1 MGRQA
6 LCVQKRARL
15 SSAASGENADF
26 SSSESYPASLMAAA
40 SLAATPARSCAH
52 GNGVQGLCRSHRA
65 MSARRVGEGRWAGFE
80 GREVFRRRGGPRAVL
95 AVRLEGVDLY
105 WIAAVRGCDTFGRPR
120 AFDLGDDAA
129 RIRRAGLRRLSED
142 MQGRLDRGL
151 IGILTAPRRPG
162 KFRPK
167 KSHYSET
174 APFAAAFAASS
185 ARITVHPNN
194 KIDSAIPP
202 S

>member
-1 MGRQA
+1 M
-6 LCVQKRARL
+6 
-15 SSAASGENADF
+15 
-26 SSSESYPASLMAAA
+26 
-40 SLAATPARSCAH
+40 
-52 GNGVQGLCRSHRA
+52 
-65 MSARRVGEGRWAGFE
+65 
-80 GREVFRRRGGPRAVL
+80 FRRRGGPRAVL

-162 KFRPK
+162 RFRPK

>member
-1 MGRQA
+1 M
-6 LCVQKRARL
+6 
-15 SSAASGENADF
+15 
-26 SSSESYPASLMAAA
+26 
-40 SLAATPARSCAH
+40 
-52 GNGVQGLCRSHRA
+52 
-65 MSARRVGEGRWAGFE
+65 
-80 GREVFRRRGGPRAVL
+80 FRRRGGPRAVL

-162 KFRPK
+162 RFRPK

-185 ARITVHPNN
+185 LVVSLLRLRGIKGGT
-194 KIDSAIPP
+194 
-202 S
+202 